1 MGKNPVTTGIHDY
14 WTANAKVGPQETAG
28 TPIDQPL
35 VEAYIG
41 LHESRFLDWLSDWE
55 YLMTGRAVIAERQAD
70 FDLIDSKYRYRN
82 YATYLRDFSPDSLAK
97 LREAPTTRLV
107 VVSRDNGKTLALV
120 QAAIP
125 ELAGWRPDASRDFTY
140 SVMMRDKRR
149 LIVIN
154 LVKGGL
160 EQQLGSAL
168 TP

>member
-1 MGKNPVTTGIHDY
+1 
-14 WTANAKVGPQETAG
+14 
-28 TPIDQPL
+28 
-35 VEAYIG
+35 
-41 LHESRFLDWLSDWE
+41 
-55 YLMTGRAVIAERQAD
+55 MTGRVVISERQAD

-82 YATYLRDFSPDSLAK
+82 YATYLRDFSSESLAR

-107 VVSRDNGKTLALV
+107 IVSRDNRKTLALV

-154 LVKGGL
+154 LVEGGL

-168 TP
+168 SP